1 MDQKFYVTT
10 PIYYVND
17 VPHIGHAYTTL
28 AADVLARHY
37 RRVGRDVYFLTGT
50 DEHGA
55 KIAEAA
61 AKHGQTPK
69 QYVDEIVVRFQDAWK
84 SLDVSYSKFI
94 RTSDPEHEA
103 GVAAFLET
111 LYVSGD
117 IYKGTYEGLYCVG
130 CEQFKSEED
139 LVDGKC
145 PYHNL
150 VPQWYSEENYFFRL
164 SRYENALIEA
174 LTNPQD
180 PNHFVVAPPARYNEV
195 LGKLR
200 LGLSDLS
207 ISRASLSWGVPL
219 PFDPSQV
226 VYVWID
232 ALINYIT
239 AIGYPDRPETLQRW
253 WPANLH
259 LMAKDILWFHA
270 ILWPAMLIAAGMR
283 PPREV
288 FAHGFFTINGQ
299 RMSKT
304 LGNVISP
311 GDLVARFG
319 TDATRYLLLTDFPF
333 GTDGDFNLENLTTR
347 YNAELA
353 NDLGN
358 LLNRTVSM
366 LNRYRGGEVPSPN
379 ATQAPDAEVRA
390 MAESMFG
397 QVDHALDALEFVAA
411 ADSIRAV
418 VSRANRY
425 VEETAP
431 WKLAKADADRLATV
445 LYTLAETERLVAI
458 AIQPF
463 MPDTAQRML
472 DQLGVAGLTDTQ
484 WGGIPSGTRVTSQP
498 TPLFP
503 KIELPR
509 SELGASTPR

>member
-1 MDQKFYVTT
+1 MSQKFYVTT

-17 VPHIGHAYTTL
+17 VPHIGHAYTTI

-37 RRVGRDVYFLTGT
+37 RRSGREVFFLTGT

-61 AKHGQTPK
+61 AKHGATPK
-69 QYVDEIVVRFQDAWK
+69 QYVDQIVERFKDAWN
-84 SLDVSYSKFI
+84 SLGISYDKFI

-103 GVAAFLET
+103 GVAAFLEN

-117 IYKGTYEGLYCVG
+117 VYKGTYEGLYCVG
-130 CEQFKSEED
+130 CEQFKSEDD

-174 LTNPQD
+174 LTNPLD
-180 PNHFVVAPPARYNEV
+180 PNHYRVAPTARYNEV

-200 LGLSDLS
+200 LGLSDVS

-219 PFDPSQV
+219 PFDQKQV

-232 ALINYIT
+232 ALLNYLT
-239 AIGYPDRPETLQRW
+239 AVGYPDRPVESNRW

-270 ILWPAMLIAAGMR
+270 ILWPAMLIAAGMQ
-283 PPREV
+283 PPKEV

-311 GDLVARFG
+311 AELVGRFG
-319 TDATRYLLLTDFPF
+319 ADATRYLLLTDFPF
-333 GTDGDFNLENLTTR
+333 GTDGDFNLESLTAR

-366 LNRYRGGEVPSPN
+366 LNRYRAGEVPAPN
-379 ATQAPDAEVRA
+379 AAQPPDEEVRA
-390 MAESMFG
+390 MAEAMFG
-397 QVDHALDALEFVAA
+397 QMDHALESLEFVAA
-411 ADSIRAV
+411 ADAACAV
-418 VSRANRY
+418 ISRANRY

-431 WKLAKADADRLATV
+431 WKLAKSDPDRLATV
-445 LYTLAETERLVAI
+445 LYTLAEAERLVAN
-458 AIQPF
+458 ALQPF
-463 MPDTAQRML
+463 LPETCDRML
-472 DQLGVAGLTDTQ
+472 AQLGASGLVDTSWGALRPGTKVAA
-484 WGGIPSGTRVTSQP
+484 QP

-503 KIELPR
+503 RIDVPR
-509 SELGASTPR
+509 SEVGSSNAR